1 MDGLIDSAAAAAAA
15 AVHVLVAAAFVP
27 YHKLIVCTPVCPS
40 ICPSFSLSPRL
51 SVLAVHCV

>member
-1 MDGLIDSAAAAAAA
+1 MDGLIDSAAAAAA